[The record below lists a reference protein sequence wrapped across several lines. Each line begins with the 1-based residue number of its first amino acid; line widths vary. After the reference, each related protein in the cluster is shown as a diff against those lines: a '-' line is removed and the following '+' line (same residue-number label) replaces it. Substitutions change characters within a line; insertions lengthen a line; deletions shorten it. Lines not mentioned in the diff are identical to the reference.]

1 MVEPAEAQATLF
13 ELPPHQVEPAQ
24 ANAEHS
30 GLAAAMPVGIALGAM
45 TWTYPGSQGIV
56 YARSVSEKQL
66 AEHGLTAYA
75 KHPLLRAAELD
86 RTFYEPLPV
95 STLRTLA
102 AQVPDDF
109 RFLVKAH
116 QDCTVQRFPMHAR
129 YGKKRGQ
136 DNPRFL
142 DLAYAQSAVVAP
154 LLEGL
159 GAKLG
164 GLLFQFPPQDVGEPR
179 AFAQRLGNFL
189 SNLPKGPTYVVELRN
204 PELLTSDYA
213 AALEASGAVHCHNA
227 WTVMPNVLAQA
238 RRIPP
243 AARRPLIIRWLLRRD
258 DSFEEARARYAP
270 FDRLRSED
278 LETRTTIASLAAKAQ
293 AHGVP
298 VFILVDNKAEGS
310 APESVVRLARAIIDE
325 AARSKT

>member
-1 MVEPAEAQATLF
+1 VQPAEAQATLF
-13 ELPPHQVEPAQ
+13 ELPPHQVEPAR
-24 ANAEHS
+24 ANVEH
-30 GLAAAMPVGIALGAM
+30 GALAARMPAGIALGAM
-45 TWTYPGSQGIV
+45 TWTYPGWQGSV

-86 RTFYEPLPV
+86 RTFYEPLPA

-116 QDCTVQRFPMHAR
+116 QDCTVLRFPMHAR

-142 DLAYAQSAVVAP
+142 DLAYAESAVVAP

-179 AFAQRLGNFL
+179 AFAQRLGHFL
-189 SNLPKGPTYVVELRN
+189 SNLPKGPTYAVELRN
-204 PELLTSDYA
+204 PELLTADYA
-213 AALEASGAVHCHNA
+213 AALEASGVVHCHNA

-238 RRIPP
+238 RSIPP

-278 LETRTTIASLAAKAQ
+278 LETRAAIAALAAKAQ

-298 VFILVDNKAEGS
+298 VLVLVDNKAEGS
-310 APESVVRLARAIIDE
+310 APESVVRLARAIVDE
-325 AARSKT
+325 AARIKT